1 MCVCVCVCARACAH
15 VFICGRACVHMT
27 VPSNFY
33 HSTWKSKGPSE
44 FPFCFM
50 LEEAATL
57 LIGGEL
63 FIFLGFPMEAT
74 SQKLFSLYLEMTL
87 SGVLSQGWLSSGG
100 SIHSDSLVYFRAS
113 LH

>member
-1 MCVCVCVCARACAH
+1 MVGARVCVYVRARARLH
-15 VFICGRACVHMT
+15 MWACMCT
-27 VPSNFY
+27 PDCPSHFY

-44 FPFCFM
+44 FPFSFM
-50 LEEAATL
+50 LEEGATL

-63 FIFLGFPMEAT
+63 FISLGFPMEAT

-87 SGVLSQGWLSSGG
+87 SEVLSQGWVSSGG